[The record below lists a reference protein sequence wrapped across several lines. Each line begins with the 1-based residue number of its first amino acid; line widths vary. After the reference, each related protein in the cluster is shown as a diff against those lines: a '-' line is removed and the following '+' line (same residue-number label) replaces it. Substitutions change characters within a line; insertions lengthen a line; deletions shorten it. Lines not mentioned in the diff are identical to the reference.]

1 MVPDTMLAGMYF
13 TRFGYFVI
21 LSIVLVAVLAIAAIV
36 SPLGFWGEDDG
47 DGGNNGVTIEATAT
61 AAPSPTAEP
70 EVPTLS
76 FQQVV
81 NFATFGAVVNIVE
94 GPQGIVVNLRPD
106 FDVSGLNTTSHTFTT
121 TLPPGFNNV
130 TDALEAE
137 GIEVNGETGVPVVSQ
152 P

>member
-1 MVPDTMLAGMYF
+1 MYF

-36 SPLGFWGEDDG
+36 SPFGFWGEDDG
-47 DGGNNGVTIEATAT
+47 GDGQVTVEATAT

-70 EVPTLS
+70 AVPTLS

-94 GPQGIVVNLRPD
+94 GPDGIIVNLRPD

-121 TLPPGFNNV
+121 TLPPGFDNV
-130 TDALEAE
+130 ADALEAE
-137 GIEVNGETGVPVVSQ
+137 GIEVNGETGVPVVQ
-152 P
+152 Q